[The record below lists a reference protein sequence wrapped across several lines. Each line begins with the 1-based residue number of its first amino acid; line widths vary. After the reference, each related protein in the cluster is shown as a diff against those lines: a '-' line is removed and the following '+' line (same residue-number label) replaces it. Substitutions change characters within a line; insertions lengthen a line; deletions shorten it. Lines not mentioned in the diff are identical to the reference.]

1 MSTEPSAGAPA
12 DAPVA
17 RRRYERERRARREAE
32 ELLEAKSR
40 ELFDANEELR
50 AQAARLEE
58 AVRERTQDLERAKLE
73 AEAANEAKSAFI
85 AMISHDIRTPLN
97 GVLGMASA
105 LADTPLT
112 PEQLE
117 MVHLLQSSG
126 QTLLRLLSDILD
138 LTRIEARRMELERVP
153 VDIPRLARDLHGLFA
168 VQAQGKGL
176 DFTLSIGESCAH
188 PVLTD
193 PTRLRQILTNLVQNA
208 VKFTESGEVALCIT
222 RSGSRLSL
230 AVSDTGIG
238 VPEHRRSRL
247 FEAFSQVDSSVA
259 RRFGG
264 SGLGLAIARE
274 LCRLLGGDLT
284 FAPRQGG
291 GSRFTAIVEA
301 PAADPAVEAAAGGR
315 NRGDPEGIVASR
327 PWRILVAEDNPTN
340 QKVLSLM
347 LRRFDLRLTFV
358 GTGIAAVE
366 ACRTAAFDL
375 VLMDVNMPGMDGTE
389 AAMEIRRTETERGL
403 PRVPIIAVSANA
415 MTHQV
420 KTYLAAGIDT
430 HVPKPV
436 RREAL
441 VATMARLLDGAY
453 AET

>member
-1 MSTEPSAGAPA
+1 M
-12 DAPVA
+12 
-17 RRRYERERRARREAE
+17 EAE
-32 ELLEAKSR
+32 SLLEAKSR

-58 AVRERTQDLERAKLE
+58 AVQERTADLERAKLE
-73 AEAANEAKSAFI
+73 AEAANEAKSAFL

-105 LADTPLT
+105 LAETPLT
-112 PEQLE
+112 AEQSE
-117 MVHLLQSSG
+117 MVHLLHSSG
-126 QTLLRLLSDILD
+126 QTLLGLLSDILD
-138 LTRIEARRMELERVP
+138 LTRIEARRMDLELVP

-168 VQAQGKGL
+168 IEAASKGL
-176 DFTLSIGESCAH
+176 AFTLTVGEGCAG
-188 PVLTD
+188 PVMTD

-208 VKFTESGEVALCIT
+208 VKFTEAGQVALCVA
-222 RSGSRLSL
+222 RSDARLTFT
-230 AVSDTGIG
+230 VSDTGIG
-238 VPEHRRSRL
+238 VPEDRRSRL
-247 FEAFSQVDSSVA
+247 FEAFSQIDSSVA

-284 FAPRQGG
+284 FAPRPGG
-291 GSRFTAIVEA
+291 GSRFTAIILA
-301 PAADPAVEAAAGGR
+301 PAAEPDAAATSGR
-315 NRGDPEGIVASR
+315 GIRDDPDRVLAGR
-327 PWRILVAEDNPTN
+327 KWRILVAEDNAIN

-347 LRRFDLRLTFV
+347 LRRFDLQLTFV
-358 GTGIAAVE
+358 ETGTEAVA
-366 ACRTAAFDL
+366 ACRSTTFDL

-389 AAMEIRRTETERGL
+389 AAMEIRRIETERDL

-420 KTYLAAGIDT
+420 KAYLAAGIDT
-430 HVPKPV
+430 HVPKPL

-441 VATMARLLDGAY
+441 VATMARLLDRAHVG
-453 AET
+453 T

>member
-1 MSTEPSAGAPA
+1 MSAEPSAHAPA

-58 AVRERTQDLERAKLE
+58 AVRERTADLERAKLE

-105 LADTPLT
+105 LAETPLT
-112 PEQLE
+112 AEQME

-126 QTLLRLLSDILD
+126 QTLLGLLSDILD
-138 LTRIEARRMELERVP
+138 LTRIEARRMDLEQMP
-153 VDIPRLARDLHGLFA
+153 VDIAKLARDLHGLFA
-168 VQAQGKGL
+168 IQAEGKGL
-176 DFTLSIGESCAH
+176 DFTLSIGEGCER

-193 PTRLRQILTNLVQNA
+193 PTRIRQVLTNLVQNA
-208 VKFTESGEVALCIT
+208 VKFTEGGEVALSVT
-222 RSGSRLSL
+222 RSGSRMSL
-230 AVSDTGIG
+230 TVSDTGIG
-238 VPEHRRSRL
+238 VPENRRSRL

-284 FAPRQGG
+284 FAPRPGG
-291 GSRFTAIVEA
+291 GSRFTAIIEA
-301 PAADPAVEAAAGGR
+301 PATEPAAEAEARGR
-315 NRGDPEGIVASR
+315 TSGDPEGIVAGR
-327 PWRILVAEDNPTN
+327 RWRILVAEDNSIN

-358 GTGIAAVE
+358 ATGLAAVE
-366 ACRTAAFDL
+366 ACRAATFDL

-389 AAMEIRRTETERGL
+389 AAMEIRRTEAERGL

-420 KTYLAAGIDT
+420 KAYLAAGIDT

-441 VATMARLLDGAY
+441 VTTMARLLDGAY
-453 AET
+453 ADT